1 MMMIVLFSACLAA
14 GVSMFCAALLLSCP
28 CVEISIYSTCKR
40 ISQKILRNVFK
51 FAMMIADQDM
61 ATINCAILRENMEEI
76 YLRGPLGSTDVR
88 IINSYPSK
96 VSGANARAKVAPNV
110 APAPRQKSRPRRA
123 APRKSPCTHRAPAP
137 KACPAGSLAASC
149 GHASRSPSSLA
160 AWPPDYFA
168 AGGRRKHVVSGDT
181 EIDRLLS
188 SRLICVTFAY
198 VCTAVLGSGFD

>member
-1 MMMIVLFSACLAA
+1 
-14 GVSMFCAALLLSCP
+14 MFCAALLLSCP

-96 VSGANARAKVAPNV
+96 VRGANARAKVAPNV

-123 APRKSPCTHRAPAP
+123 APRPRKSPCTHRARAEGL
-137 KACPAGSLAASC
+137 PAGSLAASC
-149 GHASRSPSSLA
+149 GHASRSPSSRPQGL
-160 AWPPDYFA
+160 PTTLLPA
-168 AGGRRKHVVSGDT
+168 AGGSMSYPETRRS
-181 EIDRLLS
+181 IDCCLE
-188 SRLICVTFAY
+188 
-198 VCTAVLGSGFD
+198 G

>member
-96 VSGANARAKVAPNV
+96 VSGAKTHAKVAPNV

-123 APRKSPCTHRAPAP
+123 AQISVHAPRARAEGLP
-137 KACPAGSLAASC
+137 GRQ
-149 GHASRSPSSLA
+149 SRSVLRPRVKITIIARPHGLPTTSL
-160 AWPPDYFA
+160 PA
-168 AGGRRKHVVSGDT
+168 AGGSMSSPETRRS
-181 EIDRLLS
+181 IDCCLE
-188 SRLICVTFAY
+188 
-198 VCTAVLGSGFD
+198 G

>member
-1 MMMIVLFSACLAA
+1 
-14 GVSMFCAALLLSCP
+14 MFCAALLLSCP

-160 AWPPDYFA
+160 RMA
-168 AGGRRKHVVSGDT
+168 S
-181 EIDRLLS
+181 RLLCCRRQAEAC
-188 SRLICVTFAY
+188 RLRRHGDRSI
-198 VCTAVLGSGFD
+198 AVEKADLCDVRIRLHGGLRQWL